1 MIDRLVK
8 TRMIQAR
15 ESLDQA
21 KAVLEGDM
29 DSGFV
34 INGLYYAF
42 YYPVVGLVY
51 EGRTPSAMQ
60 SVVIGLFDRQFIGNG
75 TFPKEF
81 SKAIHRVFDL
91 KPKCGGEP
99 VNISRD
105 EIIHLTGIAQ
115 DFIAAVNLYLE
126 LKAAP

>member
-1 MIDRLVK
+1 
-8 TRMIQAR
+8 MIQAR
-15 ESLDQA
+15 ESLGQA
-21 KAVLEGDM
+21 KAILEGDM
-29 DSGFV
+29 DSGLV

-42 YYPVVGLVY
+42 YYPVVALVY

-60 SVVIGLFDRQFIGNG
+60 SVVIGLFDDQFIRTG

-81 SKAIHRVFDL
+81 SDVIHRVFDL

-99 VNISRD
+99 VNVPRD
-105 EIIHLTGIAQ
+105 EIIRLTGTAQ